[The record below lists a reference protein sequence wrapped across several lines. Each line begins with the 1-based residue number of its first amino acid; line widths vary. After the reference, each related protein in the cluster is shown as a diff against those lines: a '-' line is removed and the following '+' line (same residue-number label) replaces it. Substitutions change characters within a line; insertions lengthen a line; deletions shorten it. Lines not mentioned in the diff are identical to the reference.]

1 MDFIELC
8 GILFFVAVAI
18 TYPPKR
24 ITGSTWRK
32 PVVIVLT
39 SLAVAALI
47 MTF

>member
-8 GILFFVAVAI
+8 GILFFALVAI

-24 ITGSTWRK
+24 VTGSVWRK

-39 SLAVAALI
+39 SIAVAALI